1 MQGLINQPMTMA
13 IGGGACGRVD
23 GMDEQSMDEASLAD
37 YMPREKDWGGPIPAD
52 TGNAKV
58 QLAMRQASWLA
69 AYATAGTITGA
80 SKLAGIDRDQFYYW
94 RKLDRLGFNRRFSLA
109 QSAWVDHLESI
120 AYARI
125 MAPSHNGRIGSDGL
139 LSHALNAHSPR
150 WRGPQP
156 AGQAEVGEVMKAI
169 LSLARSAPKVV
180 EGGSSETLP
189 LPGGEPVA
197 EG

>member
-1 MQGLINQPMTMA
+1 
-13 IGGGACGRVD
+13 
-23 GMDEQSMDEASLAD
+23 MDEQSMDEASLAD
-37 YMPREKDWGGPIPAD
+37 YMPREEDWGSVLPARPS
-52 TGNAKV
+52 NAK
-58 QLAMRQASWLA
+58 LRMAARQASWLQ
-69 AYATAGTITGA
+69 AYAMAGTITGA
-80 SKLAGIDRDQFYYW
+80 SKASGISRDQYYYW
-94 RKLDRLGFNRRFSLA
+94 QARDTYGFNRRLQIA
-109 QSAWVDHLESI
+109 QAAWVDHLESI

-180 EGGSSETLP
+180 EGGSSEALP
-189 LPGGEPVA
+189 LLDGEPVA

>member
-1 MQGLINQPMTMA
+1 MQLFINQAMTRAM
-13 IGGGACGRVD
+13 GGGGCGRLG
-23 GMDEQSMDEASLAD
+23 GMSDEQMMDDQALAD
-37 YMPREKDWGGPIPAD
+37 YMPREEDWGGPIPAD

-109 QSAWVDHLESI
+109 QAAWVDHLESI

-156 AGQAEVGEVMKAI
+156 AGQAEVGEVMQAI
-169 LSLARSAPKVV
+169 LKLARSAPKVV
-180 EGGSSETLP
+180 EGGKPPAL
-189 LPGGEPVA
+189 